1 MMLEFFTFSLF
12 NNLLISFLIFKDLEL
27 LSETIIG
34 LFIYLFGALGQTR
47 TGTPKRARILSP
59 LCLPISPRGHISLSK
74 SFILLYYNLYFIKY
88 IYSVK
93 KILIY
98 NSGGGLG
105 DSIQIIPLILSLKNH
120 YRRSDI
126 FYLGAHPNHF
136 EGKLKEYNIKIQT
149 FNLSL
154 NYFGFRWWHYF
165 FVKKNFNK
173 KNEVKF
179 DLIIDLQ
186 SKFRNTLILKRIPH
200 NHFYST
206 TFGNLFST
214 KKVKYKTKDH
224 LKNLNIF
231 LEDKIKVVNFN
242 CSRLPKNLINEAKKL
257 LPKSNYIGFSITQ
270 GNEYRKKSW
279 SIYKFISLAN
289 KSLIKKKTPV
299 FFIEKNQEHIIE
311 KIKNQ
316 VPGALFPETK
326 SELSCPALV
335 TALSSRLDQAISID
349 NGIMHMISLAD
360 IPMVV
365 LFGPTNSEK
374 FAPKNNYTKIL
385 DSKKIY
391 STQDID
397 SITVDEV
404 YNLI

>member
-1 MMLEFFTFSLF
+1 M
-12 NNLLISFLIFKDLEL
+12 
-27 LSETIIG
+27 
-34 LFIYLFGALGQTR
+34 
-47 TGTPKRARILSP
+47 
-59 LCLPISPRGHISLSK
+59 
-74 SFILLYYNLYFIKY
+74 
-88 IYSVK
+88 K

-105 DSIQIIPLILSLKNH
+105 DSIQIIPYILSLQNH
-120 YRRSDI
+120 YRRSNI

-149 FNLSL
+149 LELNLK
-154 NYFGFRWWHYF
+154 YFGFRWWHLL
-165 FVKKNFNK
+165 FVKKNFKK
-173 KNEVKF
+173 KNNIKF

-186 SKFRNTLILKRIPH
+186 SKFRNSLVLKRIPH
-200 NHFYST
+200 DHFYST

-214 KKVKYKTKDH
+214 KKVKYKSKNH
-224 LKNLNIF
+224 LENLNIF
-231 LEDKIKVVNFN
+231 LEEKIRIVDFN
-242 CSRLPKNLINEAKKL
+242 CNKLPKNLLSEAKKL

-289 KSLIKKKTPV
+289 KSLIKNKTPV
-299 FFIEKNQEHIIE
+299 FFIEKNQEYIIE

-335 TALSSRLDQAISID
+335 TALSSRLDQAVSID
-349 NGIMHMISLAD
+349 NGVMHMMGLAD

-365 LFGPTNSEK
+365 LFGPTSSEK

-385 DSKKIY
+385 DSKKLHG
-391 STQDID
+391 TKNID
-397 SITVDEV
+397 SISVDEV
-404 YNLI
+404 YDLI